1 MSIPGLSNL
10 GAIGKLLDPGAL
22 VKDVVNGF
30 LPKDM
35 KVVGDLAGAVVDF
48 KMGNPIG
55 AAQHAMEAVK
65 DLPQAAKSLQGGA
78 ANGANGQAGVLNRMP
93 EGGLKKELEPT
104 PPPASG
110 GGKPLDVGGLFA
122 AIKKLTDLLSQL
134 TGKAPDASS
143 AKPEEHTKRGATK
156 DDAASLRTEG
166 DWRRASDDQRH
177 EARVKIE
184 TSRKEHTITSW
195 VGQPPASAPAASTK
209 GSASTTPSTPAS
221 SGTSGSAPAADAAAP
236 AATAAPASSAPASA
250 STPAASAKG
259 QTITSLDQIKGMSDG
274 AIRDAVINGRISPE
288 VAKDQTAMMVL
299 QQRMNAITEMNNLMT
314 GMMRALHDMQMA
326 VIQNIRI

>member
-1 MSIPGLSNL
+1 MNIPGLSSL
-10 GAIGKLLDPGAL
+10 GGIGKLLDPGAL

-78 ANGANGQAGVLNRMP
+78 ANGAAKDAAGAAD
-93 EGGLKKELEPT
+93 KKPELEPT

-110 GGKPLDVGGLFA
+110 ESKPLDVGGLFA
-122 AIKKLTDLLSQL
+122 AIKKLTDLLSGL
-134 TGKAPDASS
+134 TGKTGAATSG
-143 AKPEEHTKRGATK
+143 KPEEQTKRGASTP
-156 DDAASLRTEG
+156 DAASPKTEG
-166 DWRRASDDQRH
+166 NWRRASDDQLH
-177 EARVKIE
+177 DARVKIE
-184 TSRKEHTITSW
+184 TSRKEHTTTSW
-195 VGQPPASAPAASTK
+195 VGQPPAPTPAASTK
-209 GSASTTPSTPAS
+209 GSAAPTATTPAAAPAS
-221 SGTSGSAPAADAAAP
+221 GSGSAPTPAADSPAPAAP
-236 AATAAPASSAPASA
+236 APPSASAPTAASPSV
-250 STPAASAKG
+250 ASAKG

-288 VAKDQTAMMVL
+288 IAKDQTAMMVL